1 MWLAPLLAF
10 AAGVLTSFLPCA
22 LSGIPLVIGY
32 VGGSSGGDT
41 RKAFW
46 LSAVFSLGNA
56 VTFTVLGAAA
66 SRLGRM
72 LPGFGRRGTP
82 REGAVRQETWEI
94 FNFIPATY
102 AVSKNKRRGFV
113 GAFLAGI
120 LAGLFSSPC
129 ATPVLVALLALV
141 AQEGSLLWGVIL
153 LLLYALGHSVLIIA
167 AGTAVGFV
175 QKVSRSS
182 RYGQFSSMIRILLG
196 IVMTIIALYMF
207 YLGF

>member
-1 MWLAPLLAF
+1 MLLM
-10 AAGVLTSFLPCA
+10 A
-22 LSGIPLVIGY
+22 L
-32 VGGSSGGDT
+32 
-41 RKAFW
+41 
-46 LSAVFSLGNA
+46 
-56 VTFTVLGAAA
+56 
-66 SRLGRM
+66 
-72 LPGFGRRGTP
+72 
-82 REGAVRQETWEI
+82 QTWEI

>member
-1 MWLAPLLAF
+1 
-10 AAGVLTSFLPCA
+10 
-22 LSGIPLVIGY
+22 
-32 VGGSSGGDT
+32 
-41 RKAFW
+41 
-46 LSAVFSLGNA
+46 
-56 VTFTVLGAAA
+56 
-66 SRLGRM
+66 M
-72 LPGFGRRGTP
+72 LFGRYPGRF
-82 REGAVRQETWEI
+82 I
-94 FNFIPATY
+94 FF
-102 AVSKNKRRGFV
+102 
-113 GAFLAGI
+113 
-120 LAGLFSSPC
+120 PC

>member
-1 MWLAPLLAF
+1 MVGASGFGMGSHFFTAPPVYRYD
-10 AAGVLTSFLPCA
+10 GC
-22 LSGIPLVIGY
+22 GR
-32 VGGSSGGDT
+32 SSGGD
-41 RKAFW
+41 KKSDL
-46 LSAVFSLGNA
+46 LSALPSVMRDFYELGRLLQG
-56 VTFTVLGAAA
+56 FGSRWYLVLGG
-66 SRLGRM
+66 LM
-72 LPGFGRRGTP
+72 LLM
-82 REGAVRQETWEI
+82 ALQTWEI